1 MHGWCSDE
9 IIIFAFLYQVKK
21 NILFHVKPMDE
32 VVINRL
38 YPLKFR
44 PIIKDKIWGG
54 TRLREVLSKKTK
66 TDKAGESWE
75 ISSVPKD
82 ISVVCNGF
90 LKGNA
95 LEELIEVYMGDLV
108 GDSVYEKY
116 GLTFPLLIKFIDAND
131 ALSIQVH
138 PDDKLARRRHHSFGK
153 TEMWYIIDAE
163 KDAEIIVGFNQPVD
177 KELYKKHLAQKNLQK
192 ILNREKACPGDVF
205 FLPAGRIHAIG
216 AGVLLAEI
224 QQTADITY
232 RIYDFDR
239 LDDAGKARELHTELA
254 LDAIDYTE
262 YKEFKTRYQK
272 APNVSNP
279 VVKCNYFTT
288 CFIDLKKSI
297 DKDYGGIDSFV
308 VYLCVDGSFS
318 IHYYEKE
325 IESVQKGETVLLP
338 AEIKNVR
345 LVPETGA
352 QILEVYI
359 ESDVTENNVSDVI
372 SKYF

>member
-1 MHGWCSDE
+1 MCSDE
-9 IIIFAFLYQVKK
+9 IIIFAFFYQVKK
-21 NILFHVKPMDE
+21 KILFHSNPMDE

-54 TRLREVLSKKTK
+54 TRLRNLLNKKTK

-75 ISSVPKD
+75 ISCVPKD

-108 GDSVYEKY
+108 GDRVYDKF

-138 PDDKLARRRHHSFGK
+138 PDDQLAKKRHHSYGK
-153 TEMWYIIDAE
+153 TEMWYIVDAE
-163 KDAEIIVGFNQPVD
+163 KDAEIIVGFNQSVN
-177 KELYKKHLAQKNLQK
+177 KETYKKHLAKKTLQN
-192 ILNREKACPGDVF
+192 ILNKEKVSPGDVF

-216 AGVLLAEI
+216 PGILLAEI
-224 QQTADITY
+224 QQTSDITY

-239 LDDAGKARELHTELA
+239 VDDSGKARELHTELA
-254 LDAIDYTE
+254 VDAIDYSE
-262 YKEFKTRYQK
+262 YQEYKTRYK
-272 APNVSNP
+272 KTPNSSNR
-279 VVKCNYFTT
+279 VIKCDYFTT
-288 CFIDLKKSI
+288 HYIDIRKGI
-297 DKDYGGIDSFV
+297 DKDYSKIDSFV
-308 VYLCVDGSFS
+308 VFICVEGAFT

-325 IESVQKGETVLLP
+325 VEFVQKGETVLLP
-338 AEIKNVR
+338 AEIKNIR
-345 LVPETGA
+345 LVPEIQA
-352 QILEVYI
+352 RILEVTI
-359 ESDVTENNVSDVI
+359 EGNSPEKNINDVI